1 MTDALGIVEKSGTG
15 TEWDPVHEDFPDITE
30 SRPDEQKNQ
39 ALQEW
44 FGLCLTCRMQYHKM
58 LGLIGPK
65 RSGKSTIARI
75 LTALLGADT
84 IATPTLTSLAGSFG
98 LQSLLDKKLA
108 IFGDANMDKDPVVA
122 GRAIELLKTISG
134 EDAVD
139 VNRKYKAPLAGVRL
153 PTRFMLLANSLQ
165 RLTDPTGTISDRFI
179 FLETTQSFYGRED
192 HNLHKR
198 LMNEL
203 PGILNWA
210 LEGWFRLKK
219 RGRLFEPDS
228 SIRVRTESRQIGS
241 NVIAFKEKAC
251 RVGGGYYIRPSD
263 MYAAFCT
270 WCEHDGSRPMKRGI
284 FNREFQ
290 DAFPEHRRKK
300 RRVDGF
306 DNPISIYPDVEPL
319 EALTD

>member
-1 MTDALGIVEKSGTG
+1 MNFNALSFDYDPQAECPQWLSFLTDALGIVEKTGSG
-15 TEWDPVHEDFPDITE
+15 TEWDPVHEDFPDTTE

-44 FGLCLTCRMQYHKM
+44 FGLCLTSQMQYHKM

-75 LTALLGADT
+75 LTALLGAGN
-84 IATPTLTSLAGSFG
+84 IATPTLSQLPGSFG
-98 LQSLLDKKLA
+98 LQPLLDKKLV
-108 IFGDANMDKDPVVA
+108 IFGDACMDKDPANAARVVE
-122 GRAIELLKTISG
+122 ILKTISG
-134 EDAVD
+134 EDAID
-139 VNRKYKAPLAGVRL
+139 VNRKYKASLAGVRL
-153 PTRFMLLANSLQ
+153 VCRIMMLANSLQ

-198 LMNEL
+198 LMNER

-210 LEGWFRLKK
+210 LEGWFRLKT
-219 RGRLFEPDS
+219 RGRLFEPDC

-251 RVGGGYYIRPSD
+251 RTRANASKFLTLSAYI
-263 MYAAFCT
+263 A
-270 WCEHDGSRPMKRGI
+270 H
-284 FNREFQ
+284 
-290 DAFPEHRRKK
+290 
-300 RRVDGF
+300 
-306 DNPISIYPDVEPL
+306 PIRLYVVSL
-319 EALTD
+319 